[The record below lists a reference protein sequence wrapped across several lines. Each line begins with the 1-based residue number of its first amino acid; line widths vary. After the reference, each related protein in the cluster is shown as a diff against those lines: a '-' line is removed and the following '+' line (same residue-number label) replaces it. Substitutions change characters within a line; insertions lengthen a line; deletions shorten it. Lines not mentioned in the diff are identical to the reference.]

1 MPAES
6 IRANIERRARRAI
19 IENALFRPESA
30 IVIAGVILLTFFIPQ
45 PFAFWPVWGWLAL
58 GAVAEIL
65 IVVTSLTDAAT
76 NERVVSA
83 LFREEFN
90 PRAIRNKAVREKV
103 ERALEYQ
110 RRIEA
115 TVQGAREGPLRTHM
129 HETARGI
136 GDWIATIF
144 RLAQRLDA
152 YLADDL
158 IRQDMNEVKPSI
170 ANLAARLRVEDDPA
184 VRAQLQATIES
195 KQQQLASLNTLDNTM
210 QRADYLLEQSLSA
223 MGTVYS
229 QLQLIGAKDVDSPRA
244 QALRRN
250 IAEQVSQLQDVV
262 NAMDEVYRREG

>member
-1 MPAES
+1 MPTRS
-6 IRANIERRARRAI
+6 VRTDIERRARRAI
-19 IENALFRPESA
+19 VENALLRAESA
-30 IVIAGVILLTFFIPQ
+30 IVIAGVILLTFFIPR
-45 PFAFWPVWGWLAL
+45 PFPFWPPWGWVAL
-58 GAVAEIL
+58 GAVAEVL

-90 PRAIRNKAVREKV
+90 PRAIRNKALREKV

-110 RRIEA
+110 QRIEA
-115 TVQGAREGPLRTHM
+115 AVQGAREGPLRTHM
-129 HETARGI
+129 RETARGI

-158 IRQDMNEVKPSI
+158 IRQDMSAVKPSI
-170 ANLAARLRVEDDPA
+170 ANLQARLRTEDDPA
-184 VRAQLQATIES
+184 VRAQLQATIQS
-195 KQQQLASLNTLDNTM
+195 KEQHLASLEKLDNTM

-229 QLQLIGAKDVDSPRA
+229 QIQLIGAKDVDSPRA
-244 QALRRN
+244 QTLRRS
-250 IAEQVSQLQDVV
+250 IAEQVAQLQDVIG
-262 NAMDEVYRREG
+262 AMDEVYHRGG

>member
-1 MPAES
+1 
-6 IRANIERRARRAI
+6 
-19 IENALFRPESA
+19 
-30 IVIAGVILLTFFIPQ
+30 
-45 PFAFWPVWGWLAL
+45 
-58 GAVAEIL
+58 
-65 IVVTSLTDAAT
+65 
-76 NERVVSA
+76 
-83 LFREEFN
+83 
-90 PRAIRNKAVREKV
+90 
-103 ERALEYQ
+103 
-110 RRIEA
+110 
-115 TVQGAREGPLRTHM
+115 
-129 HETARGI
+129 
-136 GDWIATIF
+136 
-144 RLAQRLDA
+144 
-152 YLADDL
+152 
-158 IRQDMNEVKPSI
+158 MNQVKPSI